1 MKVENKIDNNP
12 TILIN
17 NPKVGLYLPKVLNYI
32 DLEKVLAAYPL
43 NSVINIRNAL
53 ILEMLYSTGLRVSE
67 LSNLELKNININE
80 KEIKVFGKGS
90 KERIVYFGEPCL
102 KLLNLYLNKAY
113 KELNTNKLDFLL
125 LSKTGK
131 KINDRQ
137 IRTIVDKAAKEANL
151 NYKISPHTLRH
162 TFATH
167 MLNEGSDLRSVQ
179 ELLGHSNLST
189 TQIYTHLSN
198 EQIRDVYLNTHP
210 RARKD

>member
-1 MKVENKIDNNP
+1 M
-12 TILIN
+12 
-17 NPKVGLYLPKVLNYI
+17 
-32 DLEKVLAAYPL
+32 
-43 NSVINIRNAL
+43 
-53 ILEMLYSTGLRVSE
+53 
-67 LSNLELKNININE
+67 
-80 KEIKVFGKGS
+80 
-90 KERIVYFGEPCL
+90 
-102 KLLNLYLNKAY
+102 
-113 KELNTNKLDFLL
+113 
-125 LSKTGK
+125 SKTGK